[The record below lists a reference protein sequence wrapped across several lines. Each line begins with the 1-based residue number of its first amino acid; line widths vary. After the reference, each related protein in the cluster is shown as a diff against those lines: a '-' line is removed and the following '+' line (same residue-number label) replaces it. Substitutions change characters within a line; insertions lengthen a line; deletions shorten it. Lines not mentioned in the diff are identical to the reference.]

1 MYWQDSD
8 SSGQRTVPA
17 YHGGH
22 GVIRTKEFFKGK
34 GALGFTFVIWELAPG
49 ASEGDHVHDG
59 EDDYEETY
67 YFLSGEGEMRIAGK
81 SIPIKPG
88 DAFLVQTGVDHGLR
102 NTGGGPLRLVLL
114 FGKPPR

>member
-1 MYWQDSD
+1 
-8 SSGQRTVPA
+8 
-17 YHGGH
+17 
-22 GVIRTKEFFKGK
+22 
-34 GALGFTFVIWELAPG
+34 LGFTFVIWELAPG

>member
-1 MYWQDSD
+1 
-8 SSGQRTVPA
+8 
-17 YHGGH
+17 
-22 GVIRTKEFFKGK
+22 
-34 GALGFTFVIWELAPG
+34 
-49 ASEGDHVHDG
+49 
-59 EDDYEETY
+59 
-67 YFLSGEGEMRIAGK
+67 MRIAGK